1 MFNLRTLERAR
12 DAQFLNAAGN
22 GHTGVRE
29 RKPRSIRMPS
39 EVWDNVKRAAEQLRV
54 LFPDRY
60 VTVNSTLE
68 FLIQEGL
75 NSLYQSSAAEE
86 E

>member
-1 MFNLRTLERAR
+1 
-12 DAQFLNAAGN
+12 
-22 GHTGVRE
+22 
-29 RKPRSIRMPS
+29 MPN
-39 EVWDNVKRAAEQLRV
+39 EVWDNVKRAAEQLHV

-75 NSLYQSSAAEE
+75 NSLYQAPAEE

>member
-1 MFNLRTLERAR
+1 MFNLHTLNRAR
-12 DAQFLNAAGN
+12 DAQYLNAAGN

-29 RKPRSIRMPS
+29 RKPRSIRMPN
-39 EVWDNVKRAAEQLRV
+39 EVWDNVKRAAEQLHV

-75 NSLYQSSAAEE
+75 NSLYQAPAEE